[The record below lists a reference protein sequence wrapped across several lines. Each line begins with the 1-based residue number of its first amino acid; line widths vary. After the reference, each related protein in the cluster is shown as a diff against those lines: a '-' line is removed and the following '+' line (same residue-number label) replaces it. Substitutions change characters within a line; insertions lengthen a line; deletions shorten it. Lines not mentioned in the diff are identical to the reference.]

1 MSQIFQAK
9 MSTFLHSQIEGV
21 IEALERERFRDYR
34 EDLRKEPLFKQGL
47 TKLSDLVANTTV
59 SGAVT
64 NVTHFG
70 CFVDIGVGRDA
81 LIHSSQLQR
90 MTPRIGDR
98 VECIVLK
105 IEADRGRINLKLTKV
120 L

>member
-1 MSQIFQAK
+1 M
-9 MSTFLHSQIEGV
+9 
-21 IEALERERFRDYR
+21 EALGRELFRDYR
-34 EDLRKEPLFKQGL
+34 EDLVKKPLFKQGL
-47 TKLSDLVANTTV
+47 TKISDLVVDTVV
-59 SGAVT
+59 SGAIT

-81 LIHSSQLQR
+81 LIHSSKLEK

-98 VECIVLK
+98 VECVVLNV
-105 IEADRGRINLKLTKV
+105 EAQRGRINLKLKNI

>member
-1 MSQIFQAK
+1 M
-9 MSTFLHSQIEGV
+9 V
-21 IEALERERFRDYR
+21 DALGRELLRDYR
-34 EDLRKEPLFKQGL
+34 EDLVNKPLFKQGL
-47 TKLSDLVANTTV
+47 TKVSDLIVDTVV
-59 SGAVT
+59 SGAIT

-81 LIHSSQLQR
+81 LIHSSKLED

-98 VECIVLK
+98 VECVVISVD
-105 IEADRGRINLKLTKV
+105 AVRGRINLKLKNI

>member
-1 MSQIFQAK
+1 MSRKFH
-9 MSTFLHSQIEGV
+9 HSQIEGV
-21 IEALERERFRDYR
+21 IEALGRERFRDYR

-47 TKLSDLVANTTV
+47 TKLSDLEIGAAV

-70 CFVDIGVGRDA
+70 CFVDIGVGKDA

-90 MTPRIGDR
+90 MSPRIGDR

-105 IEADRGRINLKLTKV
+105 VEADRGHINLKLTKV